1 MFILVRVSIVT
12 DIQTNKQTNKQ
23 TNTHFLFWVP
33 SRQNIYTVHDT
44 RHMKLYG
51 ALRAPINYRTALEAL
66 LVLGAPRK
74 SSTTVIKMLK

>member
-12 DIQTNKQTNKQ
+12 DISTNKQTNKL
-23 TNTHFLFWVP
+23 FLFWVP

-51 ALRAPINYRTALEAL
+51 ALRAPIITYNTAIHNNQY
-66 LVLGAPRK
+66 GY
-74 SSTTVIKMLK
+74 MLCEVFCIC